1 MNKNDLRWWISSWE
15 ALKAIGGGISKEME
29 IELQNMKKELLM
41 KESNDIIKEK
51 DGSFTINVKGKSEI
65 SFKEP
70 IPFLGIYEENMEN
83 EKLAIASNSTF
94 KYSSGADVQ
103 KVWKAYGWIPPSTIR
118 NDYLFKAN
126 RIASGLSK

>member
-1 MNKNDLRWWISSWE
+1 
-15 ALKAIGGGISKEME
+15 
-29 IELQNMKKELLM
+29 M
-41 KESNDIIKEK
+41 KESNVIKEP
-51 DGSFTINVKGKSEI
+51 DGSFTINVKGKAEVI
-65 SFKEP
+65 FKEP
-70 IPFLGIYEENMEN
+70 IPFYGIYEEEVMEN
-83 EKLAIASNSTF
+83 DKLAIASKSTF